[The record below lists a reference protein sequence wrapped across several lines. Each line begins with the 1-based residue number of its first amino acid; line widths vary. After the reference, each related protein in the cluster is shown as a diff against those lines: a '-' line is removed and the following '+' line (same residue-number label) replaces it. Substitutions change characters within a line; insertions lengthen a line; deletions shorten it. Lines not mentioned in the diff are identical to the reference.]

1 MTVRL
6 QEGLVFVDTDPAR
19 RVRPASFFVEISRV
33 GISPVEMEVVARGA
47 FEGGAFVVD
56 GGRWPLVDP
65 AAKSLGP
72 GSARLKVAVGTE
84 DPPRVAPLPPGGGP
98 QRIDLVE

>member
-1 MTVRL
+1 VTVRL
-6 QEGLVFVDTDPAR
+6 QEGLVFVDTDPTKV
-19 RVRPASFFVEISRV
+19 VRPSRFFVEISRV

-72 GSARLKVAVGTE
+72 GPARLKVAEGTE
-84 DPPRVAPLPPGGGP
+84 DPPRVTPLPPGGGP

>member
-19 RVRPASFFVEISRV
+19 SVRPSDFFNEISRV
-33 GISPVEMEVVARGA
+33 ALVPVEMEVVARGA
-47 FEGGAFVVD
+47 FENGAFVVD

-72 GSARLKVAVGTE
+72 GPARLKVAVGAE
-84 DPPRVAPLPPGGGP
+84 DPPRVTPLPPGGGP

>member
-19 RVRPASFFVEISRV
+19 SVRPSDFFA
-33 GISPVEMEVVARGA
+33 GIARAGITPVEMEVVARGA
-47 FEGGAFVVD
+47 FEDGAFVVD

-72 GSARLKVAVGTE
+72 GPARLKVADGAE
-84 DPPRVAPLPPGGGP
+84 DPPRVSPLPPGGGP
-98 QRIDLVE
+98 PRVDLVE

>member
-6 QEGLVFVDTDPAR
+6 QEGLVFVDTDPAKG
-19 RVRPASFFVEISRV
+19 VRPSNYFHEITRV
-33 GISPVEMEVVARGA
+33 GFLPVGMEVIARGA

-65 AAKSLGP
+65 AATALGP
-72 GSARLKVAVGTE
+72 GPARLRVAVGFE
-84 DPPRVAPLPPGGGP
+84 DPPRVTPLPQGEGP